1 MALWALNDSLAGAP
15 KWLTPKFTFDG
26 TAVTGGVFTIANH
39 GIANGDQIT
48 FANGTGTLGG
58 IAVGTLW
65 HAKVLSTSTF
75 ELYSNADLAT
85 GKVTPTD
92 TLGTGHSVQ
101 VTPSD
106 VYFADADEVQVA
118 ANITRGFSVPGWY
131 RYSTRTTGDST
142 ARTDIELLCAVS
154 SQNTAATEIG
164 GVAIGDAGIE
174 VGSTD
179 DAVLA
184 D

>member
-1 MALWALNDSLAGAP
+1 MALWALNDNLAGAP

-65 HAKVLSTSTF
+65 NAKVLTANTF

-85 GKVTPTD
+85 GKVTPSD
-92 TLGTGHSVQ
+92 TSGTGHSVQ

-106 VYFADADEVQVA
+106 VYFADATEVTIA
-118 ANITRGFSVPGWY
+118 ANIARGFSVPGWY
-131 RYSTRTTGDST
+131 KYSTRTTASGT
-142 ARTDIELLCAVS
+142 ARTDIELLCAMS
-154 SQNTAATEIG
+154 SQVADG
-164 GVAIGDAGIE
+164 GSDAGIE
-174 VGSTD
+174 VGSND
-179 DAVLA
+179 DSVLA
-184 D
+184 DS

>member
-1 MALWALNDSLAGAP
+1 MALWGLTDALVDAP

-26 TAVTGGVFTIANH
+26 ADVTGGVFTIENH
-39 GIANGDQIT
+39 SIKNGDQIT

-65 HAKVLSTSTF
+65 HAKVLTTSTF

-85 GKVTPTD
+85 GKVTPSD
-92 TLGTGHSVQ
+92 TVGTGHSVQ

-118 ANITRGFSVPGWY
+118 NNIARGFTVPGWY
-131 RYSTRTTGDST
+131 KYSTRTTDDNT
-142 ARTDIELLCAVS
+142 ARTDIELLCAMS
-154 SQNTAATEIG
+154 SQ
-164 GVAIGDAGIE
+164 VVDAGSDAG
-174 VGSTD
+174 VDGAD
-179 DAVLA
+179 DAVLE

>member
-1 MALWALNDSLAGAP
+1 MALWGLTDALVDAP

-26 TAVTGGVFTIANH
+26 ADVTGGVFTIENH
-39 GIANGDQIT
+39 SIKNGDQIT

-65 HAKVLSTSTF
+65 HAKVLTTSTF
-75 ELYSNADLAT
+75 ELYSNADLST

-92 TLGTGHSVQ
+92 ALGTGHTVQ

-106 VYFADADEVQVA
+106 VYFADVDEVQVA
-118 ANITRGFSVPGWY
+118 ENIARGFHVPGWY
-131 RYSTRTTGDST
+131 RYSAGTRLGVPRHDV
-142 ARTDIELLCAVS
+142 ELLCAFS
-154 SQNTAATEIG
+154 AG
-164 GVAIGDAGIE
+164 GSEVADTDDTGIV
-174 VGSTD
+174 VGSDD
-179 DAVLA
+179 DAVLE

>member
-39 GIANGDQIT
+39 GINNGDQIT

-65 HAKVLSTSTF
+65 NAKVLTGDTF
-75 ELYSNADLAT
+75 ELYSNADLST
-85 GKVTPTD
+85 GKVTPSD
-92 TLGTGHSVQ
+92 TVGTGHSVQ

-106 VYFADADEVQVA
+106 VYFADATECQVA
-118 ANITRGFSVPGWY
+118 ANIARGFTVPGWY
-131 RYSTRTTGDST
+131 KYSTRTTGDST
-142 ARTDIELLCAVS
+142 ARTDIELICAMS
-154 SQNTAATEIG
+154 SQVVDAG
-164 GVAIGDAGIE
+164 SDAGIE
-174 VGSTD
+174 VGSD
-179 DAVLA
+179 DDTVLA
-184 D
+184 DS